1 MNFFLHLMFESRL
14 VINFSLFKVLIAVFL
29 SPYGS
34 MIPLFSDQEKAE
46 YLVEYLY
53 PVDDDTV
60 IPLPF
65 IMLRGKLIRH
75 TFPGVPNY
83 EGIEDGDYP
92 ETRWVLEITGAEIQQ
107 LITSRYVSDKMY
119 DSYQEGW
126 IQLIPTGTEQ
136 SPQYFL
142 NKQVIVKGYLGTL
155 ASHIHTP
162 ATIEAKEIYDDT
174 QKMD

>member
-1 MNFFLHLMFESRL
+1 MNFFLHLMSELRFF
-14 VINFSLFKVLIAVFL
+14 INFSLFKGLIAVFFIL
-29 SPYGS
+29 YGS
-34 MIPLFSDQEKAE
+34 IRPLFADQEKTV
-46 YLVEYLY
+46 YPVEYLY

-65 IMLRGKLIRH
+65 ITLRGKLIRH

-83 EGIEDGDYP
+83 ESIADGDYP
-92 ETRWVLEITGAEIQQ
+92 ETRWVLEIGEAEIRQ
-107 LITSRYVSDKMY
+107 LLASKYVSNEMY
-119 DSYQEGW
+119 ESCHEGW
-126 IQLIPTGTEQ
+126 VQLIPAGTEQ
-136 SPQYFL
+136 SPQHFL

-174 QKMD
+174 QKVD